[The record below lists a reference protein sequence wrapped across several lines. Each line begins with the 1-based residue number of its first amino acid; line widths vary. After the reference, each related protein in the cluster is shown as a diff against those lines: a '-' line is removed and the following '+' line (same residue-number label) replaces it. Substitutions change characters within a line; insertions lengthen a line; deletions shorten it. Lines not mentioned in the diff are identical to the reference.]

1 MGDEKKSPLLDIDIY
16 KLFETDENKIDETSS
31 VGKKAYRKKALEL
44 HPDKNLNNKE
54 TDEKNFV
61 QLHDAFKIL
70 SDKSARASY
79 DALRKTRREQV
90 KRDKQLDEENWKS
103 NLSQVKKLRKN
114 KEEES
119 FQNEIERIRK

>member
-1 MGDEKKSPLLDIDIY
+1 MGDEKKNPLLDIDIY

-31 VGKKAYRKKALEL
+31 VNLIRKAYRKKALEL

-90 KRDKQLDEENWKS
+90 KRDKQLDEEN
-103 NLSQVKKLRKN
+103 
-114 KEEES
+114 
-119 FQNEIERIRK
+119 